1 MSSRPIINP
10 HLRISDA
17 ERTDVTEALKRHC
30 ADGRLDSA
38 EFEARLDRTLRA
50 KTRGDLAG
58 LFDDLPDLT
67 PGSPTG
73 PYSGAGRSG
82 RRAPG
87 EYSSRASGPFGSLGH
102 SAASGPSWRGSA
114 FWSLAM
120 VALVVVAGLAIVS
133 SVAHLFS
140 PHLPLLILFAVAILI
155 WRRGHHH
162 HHRRHW
168 EEAGRVEHVDRHYP
182 W

>member
-1 MSSRPIINP
+1 VSSRPIVNP

-17 ERTDVTEALKRHC
+17 ERAEVTEALKRHC
-30 ADGRLDSA
+30 SDGRLDSA

-73 PYSGAGRSG
+73 MHGGAAPSG
-82 RRAPG
+82 RFSPG
-87 EYSSRASGPFGSLGH
+87 EYSSTASGPFGSFGNF
-102 SAASGPSWRGSA
+102 AARAPGRRGSA
-114 FWSLAM
+114 FWTLAM
-120 VALVVVAGLAIVS
+120 VALVIVAGLAIVS

-140 PHLPLLILFAVAILI
+140 PHFPLLILFVVAFFI

-162 HHRRHW
+162 HHHRM
-168 EEAGRVEHVDRHYP
+168 EQSGRVEHVDRQYP